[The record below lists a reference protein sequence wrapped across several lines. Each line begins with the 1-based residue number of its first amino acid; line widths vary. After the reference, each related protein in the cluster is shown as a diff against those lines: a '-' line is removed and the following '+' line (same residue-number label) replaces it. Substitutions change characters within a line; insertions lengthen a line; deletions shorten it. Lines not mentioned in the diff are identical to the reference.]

1 MGGESKGLAGG
12 NITNINTN
20 MKNIRGGASALSKVA
35 TVLTFDDIL
44 NEEPKVKS
52 NNAAS
57 LRITGPEKQ
66 PKRGQ
71 TQQLNKK
78 SSSSSGIF
86 DQSLSSGPKN
96 NSNKNKNSNVTYRS
110 TILGQAIGKLLDNK
124 SKITNNSSS
133 GSKFGNIVKSKSL
146 ETVEVIKTSTKN
158 SLKRSESNDSDVD
171 ADVEDEL
178 SESDLTVISKP
189 KLVQHRKSTSIS
201 SPEKG
206 LLKSSHSDL
215 KSGIDQNNL
224 SRTYRRAAASKASDR
239 INRESRGRLSLS
251 SSSSDDSRISDP
263 EEDINKS
270 KQNIVNKVNN
280 VRSPTVLPSGGGG
293 PKTGL
298 EVEKI
303 IKTSTSDISKKLV
316 KSSSDVDSDF
326 KTKKAPTSETP
337 TPTTVIP
344 SEREINCKP
353 ATPPI
358 VASSTPAM
366 GHGGSS
372 GSGQD
377 LNPRPSTS
385 VVKIAL
391 KRKTQST
398 LDSSLEKLEKPKK
411 PKIDSLEEKEN
422 PKVAP
427 GRGNNVKPATPTSTV
442 TSSVTPLTTPS
453 LKPMSWPEQLAR
465 NKAARSTMPSTT
477 TTASNSTNS
486 KPTTGQRH
494 SIDSMDSMEM
504 ELAGS
509 ETVENGKDSNPVPP
523 LKKAIILPILGK
535 KKNSLVPQ
543 TATTTTTP

>member
-1 MGGESKGLAGG
+1 MGK
-12 NITNINTN
+12 
-20 MKNIRGGASALSKVA
+20 KVLQNQI
-35 TVLTFDDIL
+35 VILT
-44 NEEPKVKS
+44 K
-52 NNAAS
+52 
-57 LRITGPEKQ
+57 
-66 PKRGQ
+66 
-71 TQQLNKK
+71 
-78 SSSSSGIF
+78 
-86 DQSLSSGPKN
+86 
-96 NSNKNKNSNVTYRS
+96 
-110 TILGQAIGKLLDNK
+110 
-124 SKITNNSSS
+124 
-133 GSKFGNIVKSKSL
+133 
-146 ETVEVIKTSTKN
+146 
-158 SLKRSESNDSDVD
+158 
-171 ADVEDEL
+171 
-178 SESDLTVISKP
+178 
-189 KLVQHRKSTSIS
+189 
-201 SPEKG
+201 
-206 LLKSSHSDL
+206 
-215 KSGIDQNNL
+215 KSGIDQNSSKNTSNS
-224 SRTYRRAAASKASDR
+224 SRNHRRAAASKASDR

-263 EEDINKS
+263 EEDVNKS

-298 EVEKI
+298 QVEN

-344 SEREINCKP
+344 RERDINCKP

-372 GSGQD
+372 SSGQD

-422 PKVAP
+422 TKVAP
-427 GRGNNVKPATPTSTV
+427 GRGNNVKPTTPTSTV
-442 TSSVTPLTTPS
+442 TSSVTTLTTPS

-477 TTASNSTNS
+477 TTSSSTTNS
-486 KPTTGQRH
+486 KPTMGQRH

>member
-1 MGGESKGLAGG
+1 MGK
-12 NITNINTN
+12 
-20 MKNIRGGASALSKVA
+20 KVLQNQI
-35 TVLTFDDIL
+35 VILT
-44 NEEPKVKS
+44 K
-52 NNAAS
+52 
-57 LRITGPEKQ
+57 
-66 PKRGQ
+66 
-71 TQQLNKK
+71 
-78 SSSSSGIF
+78 
-86 DQSLSSGPKN
+86 
-96 NSNKNKNSNVTYRS
+96 
-110 TILGQAIGKLLDNK
+110 
-124 SKITNNSSS
+124 
-133 GSKFGNIVKSKSL
+133 
-146 ETVEVIKTSTKN
+146 
-158 SLKRSESNDSDVD
+158 
-171 ADVEDEL
+171 
-178 SESDLTVISKP
+178 
-189 KLVQHRKSTSIS
+189 
-201 SPEKG
+201 
-206 LLKSSHSDL
+206 
-215 KSGIDQNNL
+215 KSGIDQNSSKNTSNS
-224 SRTYRRAAASKASDR
+224 SRNHRRAAASKASDR

-251 SSSSDDSRISDP
+251 SSSSDDRRISDP
-263 EEDINKS
+263 EEDVNKS

-293 PKTGL
+293 PKLGCKW
-298 EVEKI
+298 KI
-303 IKTSTSDISKKLV
+303 SKHQLPTSVKKLV

-372 GSGQD
+372 SSGQD

-422 PKVAP
+422 TKVAP
-427 GRGNNVKPATPTSTV
+427 GRGNNVNPATPTSTV
-442 TSSVTPLTTPS
+442 TSSVTTLTTPS